1 MAGGR
6 LATRCSPTAPR
17 VPAARHVS
25 TVVGC
30 HGLCHTGATRTHTPG
45 PAPAPL
51 TRVTQGAKVPLQRIR
66 LTLPPGAGF
75 NGVTFVL
82 RSADGTRWY
91 RDADRNFFVPIP
103 IKGQEVEQAAPVD
116 T

>member
-1 MAGGR
+1 MLRLVVCTDGRVQLPVALAGR
-6 LATRCSPTAPR
+6 PQSSSAAT
-17 VPAARHVS
+17 S
-25 TVVGC
+25 TC
-30 HGLCHTGATRTHTPG
+30 DSWA
-45 PAPAPL
+45 
-51 TRVTQGAKVPLQRIR
+51 QGAKVPLQRIR

-75 NGVTFVL
+75 NGFTFVL